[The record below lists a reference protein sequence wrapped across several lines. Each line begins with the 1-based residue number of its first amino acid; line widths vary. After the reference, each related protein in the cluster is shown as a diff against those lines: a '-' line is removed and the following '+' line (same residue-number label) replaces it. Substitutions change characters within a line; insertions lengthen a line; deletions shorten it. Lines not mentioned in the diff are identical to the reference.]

1 MYIIPKPSYISIGEK
16 CLNLDGKAIDDF
28 ITELI
33 DKDEE
38 NPERYTIKITEK
50 NISVTA
56 GGKVGLYRARTTI
69 NQLLFSYRNCLP
81 AVLIKDEPRFSHR
94 GFMVDSARHMQSID
108 ELKSIIDIAALLKL
122 NIFHWHLADDQGFRI
137 ELLKHPQITK
147 KGSVRQSSEFNKN
160 DISYEPYG
168 GYYTKEQLKEI
179 VNYCKER
186 YIEVVPEL
194 DLPGHTT
201 AILHA
206 RPDLSCTGKD
216 IELKVRGGIF
226 PDILCAGNPDTYLVI
241 KDILDEI
248 CEIFPGE
255 LIHLGGDEAPK
266 TRWENCSL
274 CRDMLNKLQLDNTE
288 QLQGHFVN
296 TFSQYLKTKGKSV
309 IVWNESIRGDNL
321 LTDAAVQYW
330 MDKTDFSVKWANS
343 GNRLILSPFTP
354 YYMDYP
360 YGMHSLKAVYRYEPL
375 HLKGLNEKGRES
387 IIGVEAPVWT
397 EHITNFSRLT
407 YMCFP
412 RLFALSETAWT
423 SREKKSYKD
432 FEKRAEFFCGILLER
447 GINCAPKKDW
457 NPVSLK
463 RLSETAGFFKDMLS
477 TELVKDFL
485 NRNKE
490 DKNEKA

>member
-1 MYIIPKPSYISIGEK
+1 MYLIPKPSYISIGEK
-16 CLNLDGKAIDDF
+16 CLYLDEKSIDDF

-33 DKDEE
+33 ERDEK
-38 NPERYTIKITEK
+38 NPEKYTIKITE
-50 NISVTA
+50 NSISVTA
-56 GGKVGLYRARTTI
+56 GSKAGLYRARTTL
-69 NQLLFSYRNCLP
+69 NQLLLSHKNCLP
-81 AVLIKDEPRFSHR
+81 TVEIKDAPRFSHR

-122 NIFHWHLADDQGFRI
+122 NVFHWHLSDDQGFRI
-137 ELLKHPQITK
+137 ELKKHPQITEK
-147 KGSVRQSSEFNKN
+147 ASVRQSSQFNKN
-160 DISYEPYG
+160 SISNEPYG

-179 VNYCKER
+179 VDYCKER

-216 IELKVRGGIF
+216 IELKVRGGVF

-255 LIHLGGDEAPK
+255 FIHLGGDEAPK

-274 CRDMLNKLQLDNTE
+274 CRDMLNKLQLNNME

-343 GNRLILSPFTP
+343 GNKLILSPFAP

-375 HLKGLNEKGRES
+375 HFKGLSEKGKES

-423 SREKKSYKD
+423 SREKKNYKD
-432 FEKRAEFFCGILLER
+432 FEKRAEFFCGILFER
-447 GINCAPKKDW
+447 GISCAPKKDW

-463 RLSETAGFFKDMLS
+463 RLSETAGFFRAMLS
-477 TELVKDFL
+477 ADLVKDFL

-490 DKNEKA
+490 DKNE